1 MNNDLLPDLSTVDIQ
16 AIRDSGPV
24 HPLHS
29 LPPLTTIASNWDS
42 VEKNTVGSEDDSEEE
57 EEDEELEKSHSL
69 RGFVQDGKSVRT
81 NQSSNHSSSD
91 SSDSELSDATSDS
104 SGSTTSTS
112 EDSDSDS
119 LSSSSDSSSQSKKHR
134 AVSIPK
140 NHPSFSVREAHYAK
154 GRVTLRLSTLQ
165 QLDRKHH
172 DVVPVAGNQ
181 AGSNKAIHF
190 SSLKGNL
197 VEETSKKTQT
207 TAKNVP
213 PASSLESSSKSKDS
227 PNRVRSSSFKFSTDR
242 VCIYC

>member
-207 TAKNVP
+207 AAKNVP
-213 PASSLESSSKSKDS
+213 PATSLELSSKSKDS
-227 PNRVRSSSFKFSTDR
+227 PNRVRSTSF
-242 VCIYC
+242 

>member
-42 VEKNTVGSEDDSEEE
+42 VEKNTVGSEDDSDEE
-57 EEDEELEKSHSL
+57 EEDGELEKSHNL

-81 NQSSNHSSSD
+81 NQSSSHSSSD

-134 AVSIPK
+134 AAVSIPK
-140 NHPSFSVREAHYAK
+140 NSPSFSVREAHYAK

-172 DVVPVAGNQ
+172 DAVPVGGNQ
-181 AGSNKAIHF
+181 AGSHKAIHF
-190 SSLKGNL
+190 STHKGNL
-197 VEETSKKTQT
+197 VEETSKKLQT
-207 TAKNVP
+207 ATKNVVP
-213 PASSLESSSKSKDS
+213 PALTQSSHESSSKSKDS
-227 PNRVRSSSFKFSTDR
+227 PNRVRCSSFK
-242 VCIYC
+242 C